1 MKWRATDLN
10 DSQIRHLAL
19 KCPIK
24 LPQGNGPVK
33 VPADSGDWLAYPAK
47 TEVTKKYRKRC
58 IEDLRQREL
67 RGGSYKGDVGH
78 CVIGGKKFSLYPKS
92 GMLMRDDFALW
103 CEANAEKHLDPF
115 GRPRKVEAPERDE
128 TVTVDTQLKIWKD
141 IRARAMKLPAVTD
154 LLAEDMFLEMYR
166 LKEQLAHDVLRM
178 RAEKKTGNFYSFL
191 KVDADVTASIV
202 ALKEKKWSDAID
214 FMLEAASALLVSA
227 RFVQE
232 RHGAAPKE
240 GS

>member
-10 DSQIRHLAL
+10 DSQVRHLAL
-19 KCPIK
+19 RCPLK

-33 VPADSGDWLAYPAK
+33 VPVDSGDWFAYPAK

-103 CEANAEKHLDPF
+103 CEANADKHLDPF
-115 GRPRKVEAPERDE
+115 GRPRKVDAPERDE

-141 IRARAMKLPAVTD
+141 IRARAIKLPAVTD
-154 LLAEDMFLEMYR
+154 LLADDMFMEEYR

-191 KVDADVTASIV
+191 KVDADVTAAVI

-232 RHGAAPKE
+232 RHGATPKE